1 MITDSTA
8 TVTGAMIIAPL
19 STPIMGIALGVAKR
33 QGNASLLYVV
43 TGGSLVVG
51 IGVLGS
57 LVVPSGSD
65 LLANSQIASRTSP
78 GLLDLIAAIAT
89 GLAGAVAMARRDVAA
104 VLPGVAIAISLVP
117 PLAVVGSA
125 SVRARSTSLGA
136 LLVLIVLPLAANTVI
151 VYQLNVWQRDVH
163 DVAERWLRDT
173 PDAEVTGSCSPPP
186 PRGSRSV
193 TPVGCH
199 RSTS

>member
-65 LLANSQIASRTSP
+65 LQPTARSP
-78 GLLDLIAAIAT
+78 A
-89 GLAGAVAMARRDVAA
+89 
-104 VLPGVAIAISLVP
+104 VP
-117 PLAVVGSA
+117 PPGC
-125 SVRARSTSLGA
+125 ST
-136 LLVLIVLPLAANTVI
+136 
-151 VYQLNVWQRDVH
+151 
-163 DVAERWLRDT
+163 
-173 PDAEVTGSCSPPP
+173 
-186 PRGSRSV
+186 
-193 TPVGCH
+193 
-199 RSTS
+199 

>member
-65 LLANSQIASRTSP
+65 LLVNSQIASRTSP

-117 PLAVVGSA
+117 PLAVVGVCLGQGAFDLSRRPA
-125 SVRARSTSLGA
+125 GADRAAAGRQHRDR
-136 LLVLIVLPLAANTVI
+136 LPA
-151 VYQLNVWQRDVH
+151 QR
-163 DVAERWLRDT
+163 VAEER
-173 PDAEVTGSCSPPP
+173 P
-186 PRGSRSV
+186 
-193 TPVGCH
+193 
-199 RSTS
+199 